1 MTSQTITTI
10 TPADV
15 QQDLQSNGLDTLGL
29 TSVALS
35 TRWADTTPANTDYD
49 SAALILTIG
58 ALRAPY
64 RGILDF
70 AFSPASSTLA
80 ADIAATDLSLTVAPG
95 DGARF
100 PSPSG
105 GDILLT
111 VQDVAG
117 TAMEVVSC
125 TARNSDTFTIVRAA
139 DNTTAESFKAGAKV
153 SLRLSPGAR
162 TSSFIG
168 ADGSPLTGTCAVY
181 RLHPAAAWRLETLM
195 KARYASG
202 NDPLVLPVPSS
213 MVVRGAQGFTTSSWL
228 EPDESMPNL
237 SGQISFHDRR
247 GLIVDPV
254 YVAGLFA
261 DLQTWLTGLTG
272 TTSTAPATGAGGV
285 QSIAA
290 LSSSTLVHVVDL
302 HGNVYKPA
310 LPAATLVTTDGSG
323 NQTGTV
329 PAAGLVTL
337 NSGDGIDVASPAT
350 DNGRLRWGWET
361 NGVLARVRLAPP
373 ALPAGSPA
381 PALPQQFYRL
391 TVVDTIWALLGN
403 RTGEKV
409 LGIPADDQTIP
420 ADVLPKVRD
429 QIVIDYLADGP
440 DTLAEAS
447 AVLARP
453 SQNMILAV
461 SPVLDTTMAVPTQV
475 GVNAHWPAFPAP
487 NGGAG
492 FPSPPASAKD
502 GITAE
507 WTAGSDVV
515 VTVAADKVPDGA
527 HIRIYPQV
535 YVTIPAITQEPSFL
549 RGDGGA
555 AIARAGQPTLV
566 LLGNPFQLA
575 TGQPR
580 PSPANLTMDIV
591 VAPRSGARKM
601 WGAVAVQVSAGPAP
615 APADPFSGTNGV
627 TSMVTTFESIA
638 PSPIFGV
645 PDTIT
650 PPSTAPP
657 NLIQFVRALASE
669 TPPRQGPRLPTMARF
684 ETILTT
690 GTLGGSPSGT
700 LLWEA
705 VLSGGRWARESRS
718 ALHASGNP
726 GNPAGPDLHAPGI
739 HVTGGLAYDLAR
751 HAMRRAQPILPL
763 PGTPAATPGWIIAMD
778 GGNFNEP
785 ADTVSTNTGIGVLLE
800 TVAAVCE
807 TPELS
812 AVSPPA
818 PGTTAQTAVNSIA
831 SAIGVQAPSIT
842 ATNDARII
850 GEIRHECVVSAS
862 GARDALW
869 SLRRALR
876 EAREL
881 IYIESPQFAR
891 TARPAGTPTAEQVDL
906 VGEIVTSLGDHPNL
920 KVIVCTPREA
930 DFMANYPGWSR
941 EHYKARTEAVG
952 MLLAAAPDRIAV
964 FHPAGFPGRTAY
976 VRTTSVIVDDV
987 WSLVGAT
994 HFRRRGMTFDG
1005 SVAVA
1010 SFDRQMD
1017 NGYSKNV
1024 RTCRRTLMAAKMA
1037 IPAPGP
1043 TSASADWLRLGHPES
1058 AFQLVTDWLAEGGLG
1073 LIQPL
1078 WPGPSDTS
1086 VLPATD
1092 DMADPD
1098 GSDGTTFIGLFA
1110 SLIAE
1115 AGH

>member
-1 MTSQTITTI
+1 MSALREVKQ
-10 TPADV
+10 A
-15 QQDLQSNGLDTLGL
+15 LALDPNDENAL
-29 TSVALS
+29 ALS
-35 TRWADTTPANTDYD
+35 ARTEQAIKERQEDARIRTAVGAARRQFAAGDHR
-49 SAALILTIG
+49 AALA
-58 ALRAPY
+58 ALEALQP
-64 RGILDF
+64 
-70 AFSPASSTLA
+70 SS
-80 ADIAATDLSLTVAPG
+80 
-95 DGARF
+95 
-100 PSPSG
+100 
-105 GDILLT
+105 
-111 VQDVAG
+111 
-117 TAMEVVSC
+117 
-125 TARNSDTFTIVRAA
+125 
-139 DNTTAESFKAGAKV
+139 
-153 SLRLSPGAR
+153 
-162 TSSFIG
+162 
-168 ADGSPLTGTCAVY
+168 
-181 RLHPAAAWRLETLM
+181 H
-195 KARYASG
+195 
-202 NDPLVLPVPSS
+202 PLVRPAL
-213 MVVRGAQGFTTSSWL
+213 
-228 EPDESMPNL
+228 DELRTALN
-237 SGQISFHDRR
+237 QIEEQQRIETELQEQRR
-247 GLIVDPV
+247 

-381 PALPQQFYRL
+381 PSLPQQFYRL

-475 GVNAHWPAFPAP
+475 GVNAHWPAFPVP

-650 PPSTAPP
+650 PPSTSC
-657 NLIQFVRALASE
+657 VRPDSAS
-669 TPPRQGPRLPTMARF
+669 RRSRA
-684 ETILTT
+684 
-690 GTLGGSPSGT
+690 
-700 LLWEA
+700 
-705 VLSGGRWARESRS
+705 SRS
-718 ALHASGNP
+718 S
-726 GNPAGPDLHAPGI
+726 
-739 HVTGGLAYDLAR
+739 
-751 HAMRRAQPILPL
+751 
-763 PGTPAATPGWIIAMD
+763 AAFPSSRPSST
-778 GGNFNEP
+778 
-785 ADTVSTNTGIGVLLE
+785 TSVSTPRTRMR
-800 TVAAVCE
+800 
-807 TPELS
+807 
-812 AVSPPA
+812 SPPA
-818 PGTTAQTAVNSIA
+818 TP
-831 SAIGVQAPSIT
+831 
-842 ATNDARII
+842 
-850 GEIRHECVVSAS
+850 
-862 GARDALW
+862 L
-869 SLRRALR
+869 
-876 EAREL
+876 
-881 IYIESPQFAR
+881 
-891 TARPAGTPTAEQVDL
+891 PA
-906 VGEIVTSLGDHPNL
+906 
-920 KVIVCTPREA
+920 
-930 DFMANYPGWSR
+930 
-941 EHYKARTEAVG
+941 
-952 MLLAAAPDRIAV
+952 
-964 FHPAGFPGRTAY
+964 PAGF
-976 VRTTSVIVDDV
+976 
-987 WSLVGAT
+987 
-994 HFRRRGMTFDG
+994 
-1005 SVAVA
+1005 
-1010 SFDRQMD
+1010 
-1017 NGYSKNV
+1017 
-1024 RTCRRTLMAAKMA
+1024 
-1037 IPAPGP
+1037 
-1043 TSASADWLRLGHPES
+1043 
-1058 AFQLVTDWLAEGGLG
+1058 GG
-1073 LIQPL
+1073 
-1078 WPGPSDTS
+1078 
-1086 VLPATD
+1086 
-1092 DMADPD
+1092 
-1098 GSDGTTFIGLFA
+1098 
-1110 SLIAE
+1110 
-1115 AGH
+1115 